1 MLFANRK
8 RSLQAAKILSGI
20 FGDDKEN
27 LQFKGR
33 DCGMEKAGNTNS
45 MKERKPKN
53 IFVQGPIA
61 ASFIADSIQ
70 KHSSKT
76 DIGGH
81 SIFLGQVRAD
91 KIDGKEVASIEYTT
105 YEEMALEKMHAIRED
120 IFAKYDL
127 TCMHVIIVWVKLTAG
142 EISLFVFTSSAHR
155 KAAIDACEETVERI
169 KSELP
174 VWGKEI
180 FEDETYQWK
189 ENK

>member
-1 MLFANRK
+1 
-8 RSLQAAKILSGI
+8 
-20 FGDDKEN
+20 
-27 LQFKGR
+27 
-33 DCGMEKAGNTNS
+33 MEKTATNS

-61 ASFIADSIQ
+61 SSFIADSIQ

-91 KIDGKEVASIEYTT
+91 KIDDKEVASIEYTT
-105 YEEMALEKMHAIRED
+105 YEEMALEKMHMIRED

-127 TCMHVIIVWVKLTAG
+127 TCMHVYHSLGNVKAG

-169 KSELP
+169 KAELP
-174 VWGKEI
+174 VWGKEL
-180 FEDETYQWK
+180 FADNSYVWK
-189 ENK
+189 ENPLSSQRGDLDR

>member
-1 MLFANRK
+1 
-8 RSLQAAKILSGI
+8 
-20 FGDDKEN
+20 
-27 LQFKGR
+27 
-33 DCGMEKAGNTNS
+33 
-45 MKERKPKN
+45 MKEKKPKD

-76 DIGGH
+76 GIGGH

-91 KIDGKEVASIEYTT
+91 RIDGKEVASIEYTA
-105 YEEMALEKMHAIRED
+105 YEEMALEMMHTIREN

-127 TCMHVIIVWVKLTAG
+127 ACMHVYHSLGNVKAG

-169 KSELP
+169 KAELP

-180 FEDETYQWK
+180 FEDETYTWK
-189 ENK
+189 QNLNG